1 MVRQRKLGER
11 IGTFF
16 MFAGPTTLIFAVVM
30 VLPFL
35 YGIFLTFTD
44 WDGQANSFAFVGF
57 QNYRTAVFD
66 PVFWTSLWLT
76 LRYAIV
82 GVLLTNAVAF
92 LLAYILTSGVK
103 ASGFFRAG
111 FFTPNLIGGIVLGFV
126 WQFIFSR
133 VFPQMGRA
141 MGWQLFSTSWLS
153 DPNKAFWALVI
164 VTVWQYS
171 GYMMVIYIAGLV
183 SVPDELL
190 EAASIEGAGS
200 WAKLRR
206 IILPLIRPS
215 VIVCFFLTIQRCF
228 MVYDLN
234 LSLTNGGPYR
244 STTLISMNVYQTA
257 FLSRQYGPG
266 QAEAIF
272 LFFIVA
278 GVSLAQVY
286 FGKRKEVEM

>member
-1 MVRQRKLGER
+1 
-11 IGTFF
+11 
-16 MFAGPTTLIFAVVM
+16 MFAGPTTLIFTVVM
-30 VLPFL
+30 VLPFF
-35 YGIFLTFTD
+35 YGIFLTFTN
-44 WDGQANSFAFVGF
+44 WDGLANRFAFVGF
-57 QNYRTAVFD
+57 KNYGTVFHD
-66 PVFWTSLWLT
+66 RVFWTSLLLT
-76 LRYAIV
+76 LRYAIFAV
-82 GVLLTNAVAF
+82 FLTNAVAF
-92 LLAYILTSGVK
+92 LLAYTLTSGVRG
-103 ASGFFRAG
+103 AGFFKAG

-133 VFPQMGRA
+133 VLPQMGKA
-141 MGWQLFSTSWLS
+141 MGWKLFSTSWLS

-183 SVPDELL
+183 SVPNELL
-190 EAASIEGAGS
+190 EAASIEGAGP
-200 WAKLRR
+200 WIKLRK
-206 IILPLIRPS
+206 IILPLIVPS
-215 VIVCFFLTIQRCF
+215 IIVCFFLTIQRCF